1 MSLTDEEYNKILEAE
16 GPMAARKA
24 ERDARRAENERLRA
38 AKREYNKKMTGSAI
52 RSPRGDE
59 GFEGL
64 TDAMKEAYALQAE
77 ANQAFK
83 PSNIRPGSFGPQGL
97 DYLKANYNPE
107 NNPFDPRSSR
117 YVNPVMDAR
126 RAVVDTR
133 RQQLADKQLRDMEF
147 QRTGMLTEG
156 DTTYYSNNPL
166 FSGQGFD
173 FATINI
179 PYEYSPNPSP
189 TGLSNAAEAARR
201 SGGLAYGSNVVPLN
215 LPTGDTMLPTQYDNI
230 EMSAEEAFNMDNMG
244 NGIYNPV
251 DKRVDG
257 SNAAAGARRG
267 ATQAAINERIAQHY
281 NTRVPNQ
288 NMVQSSMIP
297 EPSPS
302 SSELATAEP
311 LEYNPIERERRFQT
325 VYDYLDNAGIL
336 LNNKVVEGIVDL
348 PEFITGTGAALI
360 DFVNAYIA
368 NPATS
373 LITGETYYSGDEAK
387 DAAFNL
393 FNPPVNQ

>member
-1 MSLTDEEYNKILEAE
+1 MSLTDEEYNKILEEE

-24 ERDARRAENERLRA
+24 ERDSKRAENARLRA
-38 AKREYNKKMTGSAI
+38 AKREYNKKTTGSAI
-52 RSPRGDE
+52 RSPRGEDE

-77 ANQAFK
+77 ANQAFR
-83 PSNIRPGSFGPQGL
+83 PSNIRPGRFGPQGL
-97 DYLKANYNPE
+97 DYLTENYTPE

-117 YVNPVMDAR
+117 YVNPVMEAR
-126 RAVVDTR
+126 RAVAETR
-133 RQQLADKQLRDMEF
+133 QQQLADKQLRDMEF

-156 DTTYYSNNPL
+156 DTTYYANNPL
-166 FSGQGFD
+166 LSSRGFD

-201 SGGLAYGSNVVPLN
+201 NGGLAYGSNVVPLN

-251 DKRVDG
+251 DRRVDG

-267 ATQAAINERIAQHY
+267 ATQTGINERIAQHY

-288 NMVQSSMIP
+288 NMAP
-297 EPSPS
+297 APSPS
-302 SSELATAEP
+302 GSEFATAEP
-311 LEYNPIERERRFQT
+311 SEYNPIERERRFQT
-325 VYDYLDNAGIL
+325 VYDYIDNAGIVL
-336 LNNKVVEGIVDL
+336 DNELVKGIVDL

-360 DFVNAYIA
+360 DYVNAYIA
-368 NPATS
+368 NPVTS